1 MILDIRFL
9 ILIFNIVIDIVIAID
24 IVIEIEIDIVIAIT
38 IFYLFFVNSK
48 NWSSKLDFRLIK

>member
-24 IVIEIEIDIVIAIT
+24 IFIEIDIVIEIT